1 MRISD
6 WSSDVCSSDLEHNDA
21 FLYGAGDAKL
31 GSIIG
36 KGARAG
42 AQLRARFL
50 AKFPAL
56 AKLIKAVKAAAKKGW
71 LKGLDGRKIPVRS
84 EHAALN
90 SLLQSAGAVICK
102 QWICDAEDALV
113 AAGLKHGNVTGM
125 SDLSP
130 LAKHLD

>member
-6 WSSDVCSSDLEHNDA
+6 WSSDVCSSDLGEDIVWSAWRHAAALRGGDGLTHRLEHNDA

-56 AKLIKAVKAAAKKGW
+56 AKLIKAVKAAA
-71 LKGLDGRKIPVRS
+71 RS
-84 EHAALN
+84 EEHT
-90 SLLQSAGAVICK
+90 SELQSLMRISYAVFCLKKKNNTISHN
-102 QWICDAEDALV
+102 DAL
-113 AAGLKHGNVTGM
+113 
-125 SDLSP
+125 
-130 LAKHLD
+130 

>member
-1 MRISD
+1 MV
-6 WSSDVCSSDLEHNDA
+6 WSAWGHAAALRGGDGLTHRLEHNDA

-56 AKLIKAVKAAAKKGW
+56 AKLIKAGKAAAKKGW
-71 LKGLDGRKIPVRS
+71 LQGLDGRKIPVRS

-90 SLLQSAGAVICK
+90 SLLQSAGAVIRSEERRVGKECVRK
-102 QWICDAEDALV
+102 GRSRW
-113 AAGLKHGNVTGM
+113 
-125 SDLSP
+125 SP
-130 LAKHLD
+130 YP

>member
-84 EHAALN
+84 EHAAHN
-90 SLLQSAGAVICK
+90 SLLQSARSEEPRVGKGCVQTCRYR
-102 QWICDAEDALV
+102 W
-113 AAGLKHGNVTGM
+113 
-125 SDLSP
+125 
-130 LAKHLD
+130 

>member
-1 MRISD
+1 MV
-6 WSSDVCSSDLEHNDA
+6 WSAWGHAAALRGGDGLTHRLEHNDA

-56 AKLIKAVKAAAKKGW
+56 AKLIKAVKAAATQGW
-71 LKGLDGRKIPVRS
+71 LQGLDGGKITVRS
-84 EHAALN
+84 EHAATN
-90 SLLQSAGAVICK
+90 SLLQLAGCVRCK
-102 QWICDAEDALV
+102 QGTCD
-113 AAGLKHGNVTGM
+113 G
-125 SDLSP
+125 
-130 LAKHLD
+130 